1 MAYPLKDP
9 VVTCKF
15 DQKGNA
21 WRSGRHGGTD
31 FKAARGTEITAIGD
45 GKVVY
50 AGRAG
55 WGPSY
60 GLHVIVQH
68 GDKRVIYAHLS
79 RLNLQGIKDKKLSEG
94 DVLGWSGATGN
105 SFGPHL
111 HLEARVAPYRYDLD
125 AVDPMPLVTG
135 KTDSDEDAPKPV
147 KKASA
152 SPVKAKTN
160 ETN

>member
-1 MAYPLKDP
+1 MANPTESG
-9 VVTCKF
+9 VITCKF
-15 DQKGNA
+15 DVKGKA
-21 WRSGRHGGTD
+21 WKSGRHGGVD
-31 FKAARGTEITAIGD
+31 FKAARGTPIHAIAD

-79 RLNLQGIKDKKLSEG
+79 SLNLQGLKDKTLAEG
-94 DVLGWSGATGN
+94 DVLGLSGATGN
-105 SFGPHL
+105 CFGPHL
-111 HLEARVAPYRYDLD
+111 HLEARVAPYRYDVD

-135 KTDSDEDAPKPV
+135 HPATQEPNLKPV
-147 KKASA
+147 KKASTT
-152 SPVKAKTN
+152 PKKA
-160 ETN
+160 